1 MSAPKPS
8 NLRWVKINPSR
19 ALRRR
24 HRANYNCIHDWLD
37 QGAIDEDDFDFLMNI
52 RHNKRGMSHL
62 QFLKEE
68 AIHGK
73 ALGIATPAPMAPEMD
88 MTAFLARMET

>member
-1 MSAPKPS
+1 
-8 NLRWVKINPSR
+8 
-19 ALRRR
+19 
-24 HRANYNCIHDWLD
+24 
-37 QGAIDEDDFDFLMNI
+37 
-52 RHNKRGMSHL
+52 MSHL

-68 AIHGK
+68 VIHGQ